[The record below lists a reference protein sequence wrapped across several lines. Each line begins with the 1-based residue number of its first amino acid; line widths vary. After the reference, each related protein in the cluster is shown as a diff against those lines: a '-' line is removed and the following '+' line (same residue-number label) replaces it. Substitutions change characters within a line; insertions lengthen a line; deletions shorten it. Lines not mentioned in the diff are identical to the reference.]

1 MSVNIGRN
9 IRANSDI
16 YASQRQNISELL
28 NFVIFLYMLS
38 RKITYRTNRIMRK
51 KLQLRSRS
59 FQTAQINLPEPICIF
74 KAKRLN
80 FALEFA
86 IAAPINLPHC
96 RAGNRNTILNLLL
109 YRAVPLLKFTFCS
122 QECAG

>member
-9 IRANSDI
+9 IRANPDI

-38 RKITYRTNRIMRK
+38 RKITYRTSRIMRK

-59 FQTAQINLPEPICIF
+59 FQTAQINLLAPICIF

-80 FALEFA
+80 LALEFA
-86 IAAPINLPHC
+86 IAAPINLPHYC
-96 RAGNRNTILNLLL
+96 AGNRNTILNLLL
-109 YRAVPLLKFTFCS
+109 RRAVSLKIYLL
-122 QECAG
+122 

>member
-9 IRANSDI
+9 IRANPDI
-16 YASQRQNISELL
+16 YASQGQNISELL

-38 RKITYRTNRIMRK
+38 RKITYRTSRIMRK

-59 FQTAQINLPEPICIF
+59 FQTAQINLLAPICIF

-80 FALEFA
+80 LALEFA
-86 IAAPINLPHC
+86 ITAPINF
-96 RAGNRNTILNLLL
+96 AALLRRQSQ
-109 YRAVPLLKFTFCS
+109 YYLKFTAPPRRLTLKIYFL
-122 QECAG
+122 